1 MDMCIS
7 HIFRVDHGRV
17 VVTVDQNSCIIYQD
31 LLHLENQICTLV
43 LIHLALQLFKQL
55 IIFRI
60 GISAV
65 SSVRCPVCHVCIW
78 VSGTYGDPVIIVEII
93 VSGSKFAPLVIGT
106 AVICGA
112 SDTDLCQILDM
123 CIGEIIQQTVL
134 IRNVVQVD
142 VFSVDLTDS
151 VSVRIYDTGIVKE
164 LFRTFRIIG
173 IWVVQF
179 VVSII

>member
-1 MDMCIS
+1 
-7 HIFRVDHGRV
+7 
-17 VVTVDQNSCIIYQD
+17 
-31 LLHLENQICTLV
+31 
-43 LIHLALQLFKQL
+43 
-55 IIFRI
+55 
-60 GISAV
+60 
-65 SSVRCPVCHVCIW
+65 
-78 VSGTYGDPVIIVEII
+78 
-93 VSGSKFAPLVIGT
+93 
-106 AVICGA
+106 
-112 SDTDLCQILDM
+112 M
-123 CIGEIIQQTVL
+123 CIGEIVQQTVL

>member
-1 MDMCIS
+1 
-7 HIFRVDHGRV
+7 
-17 VVTVDQNSCIIYQD
+17 
-31 LLHLENQICTLV
+31 
-43 LIHLALQLFKQL
+43 
-55 IIFRI
+55 
-60 GISAV
+60 
-65 SSVRCPVCHVCIW
+65 
-78 VSGTYGDPVIIVEII
+78 
-93 VSGSKFAPLVIGT
+93 
-106 AVICGA
+106 
-112 SDTDLCQILDM
+112 M